1 MKTAALQTLKVI
13 IAEASK
19 SVDIAATFT
28 NSKAYASPEELVN
41 ECDVICITTPDD
53 IILKV
58 WEQIKNYN
66 LQQKIICHFSG
77 SLSSDIS
84 SGIEETKAEK
94 ISIHPMYA
102 FSDKF
107 TSYRTNWNT
116 ARLTMEGSSKAV
128 KMMQELFGDELHHK
142 IFMLKAS
149 DKVEISCGGGIC
161 KQLGSSELLM
171 LRLGF
176 SKDCGFYR
184 RRCSFSFRSI
194 DRKLEMLNLL
204 SKWNFKSHVGPVI
217 RNDGNC

>member
-1 MKTAALQTLKVI
+1 MNGDKCGGGNINIGFIGAGAVGCSMGKYLCENSS
-13 IAEASK
+13 IAKIKGYYSRTSK

-77 SLSSDIS
+77 SLSSDIF

-107 TSYRTNWNT
+107 TSYRQLNT
-116 ARLTMEGSSKAV
+116 ARLTMEGSSKAIKV
-128 KMMQELFGDELHHK
+128 MQELFGDELHHK

-149 DKVEISCGGGIC
+149 DKV
-161 KQLGSSELLM
+161 K
-171 LRLGF
+171 
-176 SKDCGFYR
+176 Y
-184 RRCSFSFRSI
+184 
-194 DRKLEMLNLL
+194 
-204 SKWNFKSHVGPVI
+204 HAATT
-217 RNDGNC
+217 